1 MNLFNIADRFAA
13 LDRSDVMLDA
23 KRCLHSLYRFS
34 DCKACHE
41 ICPVD
46 AITTGKVPRLDS
58 TKCQTCLACLPVC
71 PVGAFT
77 ADDGVASLLNAV
89 THLEGGTLEVLC
101 ERNSQ
106 AALGVCDESIG
117 IRTRGCLAGLGTG
130 TYLAL
135 AAIGVERILVRT
147 DACSGCEWGTLS
159 RQVEAQVNHAKQ
171 LLEGWGKGENI
182 ACISRLDA
190 PVERPLWKATN
201 PPLSRRDLFL
211 LAARQ
216 GQIAIARSI
225 EDGQSHS
232 IHRPGRDRLRM
243 VGAITHMPVPASTEN
258 FSLGELGF
266 ATLSNTEACTACG
279 TCARACPTGAI
290 LFTKN
295 ENETAFTLSVSV
307 RDCIGCEMCVGV
319 CTSKTLSVDHS
330 PSFAQVFGEKM
341 VVLREGGL
349 VKCEQC
355 GVIIA
360 ARPNVHLCQFCDFR
374 RTHPMGSVQMPGMIN
389 PKPPV
394 TAEKQ
399 ESGKPPA

>member
-1 MNLFNIADRFAA
+1 VNLFNIADRFAA
-13 LDRSDVMLDA
+13 LDRSDVMLDT

-34 DCKACHE
+34 DCKACND

-46 AITTGKVPRLDS
+46 AITPGKVPSLDS
-58 TKCQTCLACLPVC
+58 TKCQTCLACLPAC

-89 THLEGGTLEVLC
+89 THLEGGALELLC
-101 ERNSQ
+101 ERNSR
-106 AALGVCDESIG
+106 AALGVSEETTG
-117 IRTRGCLAGLGTG
+117 ILTRGCLAGLGTG

-147 DACSGCEWGTLS
+147 DACSDCEWGTLS
-159 RQVEAQVNHAKQ
+159 RQVEVQVNQAKQ
-171 LLEGWGKGENI
+171 LLENWGKVENI
-182 ACISRLDA
+182 ACISGLDS
-190 PVERPLWKATN
+190 PMERPLWKATN

-225 EDGQSHS
+225 EDGQPHS
-232 IHRPGRDRLRM
+232 AHRPGRDRLRM
-243 VGAITHMPVPASTEN
+243 VGAFTHLPVPGSTES

-290 LFTKN
+290 LFKKN
-295 ENETAFTLSVSV
+295 ENETAFTLSLSV
-307 RDCIGCEMCVGV
+307 RNCIGCGMCVGV
-319 CTSKTLSVDHS
+319 CTSKTLRVDRS
-330 PSFAQVFGEKM
+330 PSFKQVFGAEM
-341 VVLREGGL
+341 VILREGGL
-349 VKCEQC
+349 TKCEQC

-360 ARPNVHLCQFCDFR
+360 ARPNIRLCQFCEFR
-374 RTHPMGSVQMPGMIN
+374 RAHPLGSVQMPGMIN
-389 PKPPV
+389 SKPS
-394 TAEKQ
+394 EKQ
-399 ESGKPPA
+399 EPGKTPV